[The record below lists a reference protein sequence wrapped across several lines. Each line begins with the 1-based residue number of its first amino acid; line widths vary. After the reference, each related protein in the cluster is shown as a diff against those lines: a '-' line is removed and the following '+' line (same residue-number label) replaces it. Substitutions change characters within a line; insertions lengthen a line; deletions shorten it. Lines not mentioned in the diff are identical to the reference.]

1 MKLDRGS
8 ASPADAAPALDRIDR
23 AILRQ
28 LQQDASISNVSLAA
42 KVKLSAGCLRRVER
56 LKDMGLIRG
65 IVALL
70 DPKPLGAGMLVVI
83 GFVLD
88 RSTPEAFAAFE
99 KAAQQVSGC
108 VECHVV
114 TGEFDYFM
122 LVRTRDNDSFNRLH
136 AEQLLYL
143 PGCGRCARSWCS
155 RRFFRRMRCRC
166 KYACSASARRTGA
179 WHARQPGHLPTKRR
193 QSPDTAE
200 RDRTTRAPA
209 RRTFTTRRETIAY
222 ARPVGGAGATAA
234 DSFV

>member
-1 MKLDRGS
+1 MKLDRGNT
-8 ASPADAAPALDRIDR
+8 SPADAAPALDRIDR

-42 KVKLSAGCLRRVER
+42 KVKLSAPACLRRVER
-56 LKDMGLIRG
+56 LKEMGLIRG

-88 RSTPEAFAAFE
+88 RSTPEAFAEFE
-99 KAAQQVSGC
+99 KAAQKVSGC

-122 LVRTRDNDSFNRLH
+122 LVRTRDNESFNRLH

-143 PGCGRCARSWCS
+143 PGVRQVRSFMVLKEILS
-155 RRFFRRMRCRC
+155 
-166 KYACSASARRTGA
+166 T
-179 WHARQPGHLPTKRR
+179 HALP
-193 QSPDTAE
+193 
-200 RDRTTRAPA
+200 
-209 RRTFTTRRETIAY
+209 
-222 ARPVGGAGATAA
+222 V
-234 DSFV
+234 